1 LNEDRKR
8 YGLLLNTGKTKT
20 MVFGSSVIA
29 GRKISVEEIEIENV
43 ERVTY
48 LESNITQSKSISLQT
63 KLSVSQTIKLK
74 YI

>member
-1 LNEDRKR
+1 
-8 YGLLLNTGKTKT
+8 